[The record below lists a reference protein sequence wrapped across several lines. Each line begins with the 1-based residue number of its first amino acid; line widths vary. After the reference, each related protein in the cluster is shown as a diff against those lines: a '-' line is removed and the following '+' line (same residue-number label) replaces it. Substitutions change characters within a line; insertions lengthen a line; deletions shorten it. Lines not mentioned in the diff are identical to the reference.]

1 MALNEL
7 HTFLSAGNVQARPVI
22 GQTVAYGDQSDLEGF
37 CSPMDEKAAF
47 ELGGSM
53 DEMDRIL
60 VVSREQFDSDNP
72 PAVETDITVEGV
84 LMRVKAI
91 KRDQS
96 AFVMGLAML
105 DPEVEEA

>member
-1 MALNEL
+1 MNEL
-7 HTFLSAGNVQARPVI
+7 HTFLSAGNVQARPVL
-22 GQTVAYGDQSDLEGF
+22 GQTVEYGDQDDLIGF

-53 DEMDRIL
+53 DEMDRVL
-60 VVSREQFDSDNP
+60 VISRDQFEEDNL

-84 LMRVKAI
+84 LMRVKAV

-105 DPEVEEA
+105 DAEVEEEP